1 MTRPTSDDGY
11 SSEASV
17 QLVVAAQNGDRD
29 AFSRLVEHYRGPVYA
44 MAMAITADRDEAL
57 ELTQETFI
65 RALKNLPRL
74 EAPDKFH
81 PWLRGIT
88 HTIGRDIR
96 RKAARERRHV
106 EAAAQER
113 PVAAAA
119 VDVAVGEGEAASA
132 ELAALSGLVATL
144 PENIR
149 VALDLR
155 FREGLSYEEIGKVMG
170 VPASTVRGLLHRGT
184 KALREKMRPTIRKT
198 RGEA

>member
-1 MTRPTSDDGY
+1 MTNDGHLG
-11 SSEASV
+11 EADV
-17 QLVVAAQNGDRD
+17 QLVVAAQNGDRE
-29 AFSRLVEHYRGPVYA
+29 AFGRLVESHRGRVYA
-44 MAMAITADRDEAL
+44 MAMAITADAHEAQ

-74 EAPDKFH
+74 DAPEKFQ

-113 PVAAAA
+113 PIEAEST
-119 VDVAVGEGEAASA
+119 EGPIAESEAAGA
-132 ELAALSGLVATL
+132 ELSALADLVATL

-149 VALDLR
+149 IALDLK
-155 FREGLSYEEIGKVMG
+155 FREGLSYEDIGKTMG
-170 VPASTVRGLLHRGT
+170 VPASTVRGLLFRGT
-184 KALREKMRPTIRKT
+184 KALRERLRPTLKKT
-198 RGEA
+198 RGTE

>member
-1 MTRPTSDDGY
+1 MTRPTS
-11 SSEASV
+11 EADV
-17 QLVVAAQNGDRD
+17 QLVQAAQDGDRE
-29 AFSRLVEHYRGPVYA
+29 AFGRLVEHYRGRVFA
-44 MAMAITADRDEAL
+44 MAMAITADAEEAQ
-57 ELTQETFI
+57 ELTQETFV

-74 EAPDKFH
+74 EAPEKFQ

-96 RKAARERRHV
+96 RRAARERRHV

-113 PVAAAA
+113 PVA
-119 VDVAVGEGEAASA
+119 VEAADAPVTESEA
-132 ELAALSGLVATL
+132 AKVELAALAGTVATL

-155 FREGLSYEEIGKVMG
+155 FREGLSYEEIGQTMG

-184 KALREKMRPTIRKT
+184 KALRERLGPTLKKT
-198 RGEA
+198 RGS